1 MDDFITVLKDEITQR
16 KEAYKQLL
24 NKMKAQSQQ
33 ENKQNGVG
41 TNLQVIKKTKV
52 VKKLQLNYDKLEN
65 YQYEDNFNKEITDK
79 LGDDLLA
86 LMSNDKY
93 ASEDDIAEDLLD
105 QFLDE
110 YNKIMKESEEYL
122 MNVQNLVD

>member
-1 MDDFITVLKDEITQR
+1 M
-16 KEAYKQLL
+16 
-24 NKMKAQSQQ
+24 
-33 ENKQNGVG
+33 G

-65 YQYEDNFNKEITDK
+65 YQYEDSFNKEISDK

-93 ASEDDIAEDLLD
+93 ASEDDISEDLLD
-105 QFLDE
+105 QFLEE

-122 MNVQNLVD
+122 MNV